1 MGGRSSK
8 GLRNSRNLISPPS
21 DTALSYEEAAEWL
34 MDNLGYTQE
43 EVRDLLNATEAWSNY
58 NYREIHKELS
68 DNYAY
73 PKESVDKDIKS
84 LDKYLNDPRLAKTE
98 GSLYRGLTVKTSEV
112 DKIDSMLKSGKWKE
126 PGITG
131 FSSSKQQA
139 NLYAMA
145 DSLSSEIHITLLN
158 NSHASQI
165 GHLSVG
171 GGEQESLYPSSIK
184 SGIPI
189 VSYTKTPVYAE
200 KLDRAHFRA
209 TGERKYKKVVLH
221 YVYDITLDDRRKH

>member
-1 MGGRSSK
+1 MGGRSGN
-8 GLRNSRNLISPPS
+8 GLRNSRNLISSPS
-21 DTALSYEEAAEWL
+21 DTALSYREATEWL
-34 MDNLGYTQE
+34 QNSLGYTQE
-43 EVRDLLNATEAWSNY
+43 EARELLDAMETWSNY
-58 NYREIHKELS
+58 GYRDIHSGSSNKAKET
-68 DNYAY
+68 
-73 PKESVDKDIKS
+73 KT
-84 LDKYLNDPRLAKTE
+84 LDKYLEDPRLAKTK

-139 NLYAMA
+139 DLYASA
-145 DSLSSEIHITLLN
+145 DSTSSEIHITMLN
-158 NSHASQI
+158 NSHAVQI

-189 VSYTKTPVYAE
+189 ASYTKTPVYAE

-209 TGERKYKKVVLH
+209 TGERRYKKVVLK
-221 YVYDITLDDRRKH
+221 YIYDITLDDRRKR